1 MNAQDIRLSVGFPNH
16 PKTIKLERRLGFQG
30 IRSLLSLWTWAA
42 QNRPEGNLG
51 GANDRSTT
59 VQRPLDEEDIE
70 IVAQW
75 PGEPGAFVATLVA
88 LGWLD
93 QTAHGYCLHEWQQHN
108 PWVAAA
114 TNRGDKARFSR
125 MAKTHPDIYKSLC
138 EQGIREVSADEF
150 ARLKAGWPLK
160 GRSTDVGE
168 SLNHRS
174 TSVEHPLND
183 RSTNVEASL
192 TPSPSPS
199 PSPFPSPIELKEQET
214 REPAHVAN
222 RTPVAVLENQPGEKR
237 LATAPRTVHAAEP
250 AEPACVETGLTTLD
264 WEPALEAS
272 PQVVAPPRE
281 ETTAT
286 VPETPPSAPTTPTK
300 PVITNTPAT
309 PTTPITS
316 ESPETNRPEANGEPD
331 AGAVHSEGAAAPRKP
346 ARRTAAPP
354 TMPTAPDWL
363 PAELWERWRAHRR
376 ALKKPLSADGSTLLF
391 AQLAKAKSFGHDPV
405 ELLETAI
412 VNGWQ
417 GCVFP
422 DKHYQP
428 AARSDRD
435 GVPRHGARRPWPTP
449 PTDPAAYRQTAGF
462 ATELEAA

>member
-1 MNAQDIRLSVGFPNH
+1 MNAQDIRLSVGFPHH

-75 PGEPGAFVATLVA
+75 PGEPGVFVATLVA

-168 SLNHRS
+168 SSNNRS
-174 TSVEHPLND
+174 TAVEHPLNG
-183 RSTNVEASL
+183 RSTFVEASL
-192 TPSPSPS
+192 TPSPSP
-199 PSPFPSPIELKEQET
+199 FPSPIEFKEQET
-214 REPAHVAN
+214 REPACVAD

-250 AEPACVETGLTTLD
+250 AEPACVENGLTTLD

-272 PQVVAPPRE
+272 PQVVAPPE
-281 ETTAT
+281 AAPAP
-286 VPETPPSAPTTPTK
+286 VPETLPRAPTASE
-300 PVITNTPAT
+300 AT
-309 PTTPITS
+309 L
-316 ESPETNRPEANGEPD
+316 PEANGEPD
-331 AGAVHSEGAAAPRKP
+331 AGSVHSEDTAAKRKP

-449 PTDPAAYRQTAGF
+449 PTDPAAYQRTAGF

>member
-1 MNAQDIRLSVGFPNH
+1 MNAQDIRLSVGFPHH

-174 TSVEHPLND
+174 TAVEQPLND

-192 TPSPSPS
+192 TPS

-214 REPAHVAN
+214 REPAHVAD
-222 RTPVAVLENQPGEKR
+222 RTPAAVLENQPREKR
-237 LATAPRTVHAAEP
+237 LATAPRTVHAAES
-250 AEPACVETGLTTLD
+250 AEPACVETVLI
-264 WEPALEAS
+264 AS
-272 PQVVAPPRE
+272 NE

-286 VPETPPSAPTTPTK
+286 APETPPRVPTAPTASE
-300 PVITNTPAT
+300 AT
-309 PTTPITS
+309 L
-316 ESPETNRPEANGEPD
+316 PEANGEPD
-331 AGAVHSEGAAAPRKP
+331 AGSVHSEDTAAKRKP

-435 GVPRHGARRPWPTP
+435 GGPRHGARRPWPTP
-449 PTDPAAYRQTAGF
+449 PTDPAAYQQTSGF

>member
-125 MAKTHPDIYKSLC
+125 MAKTHPDIYKSLYA
-138 EQGIREVSADEF
+138 QGIREVSADEF
-150 ARLKAGWPLK
+150 SRLKAGWPLE
-160 GRSTDVGE
+160 GRSMDVGE
-168 SLNHRS
+168 SLNLRS
-174 TSVEHPLND
+174 TIVERPLNA
-183 RSTNVEASL
+183 RSTIVEASL
-192 TPSPSPS
+192 TPS

-214 REPAHVAN
+214 REPPHVAD

-264 WEPALEAS
+264 WESALEAS
-272 PQVVAPPRE
+272 PQVVAPPE
-281 ETTAT
+281 AAPAP
-286 VPETPPSAPTTPTK
+286 VPETLPRAPTASE
-300 PVITNTPAT
+300 AT
-309 PTTPITS
+309 L
-316 ESPETNRPEANGEPD
+316 PEANGEPD
-331 AGAVHSEGAAAPRKP
+331 AGSVHSEDTAAKRKP

-435 GVPRHGARRPWPTP
+435 GSLRHGARRPWPTP
-449 PTDPAAYRQTAGF
+449 STDPAAYRQTAGF

>member
-1 MNAQDIRLSVGFPNH
+1 MNAQDIRLSVGFPHH

-125 MAKTHPDIYKSLC
+125 MAKTHPDLYKSLC

-150 ARLKAGWPLK
+150 ARLKAGWPLE

-174 TSVEHPLND
+174 ASVEQPLND

-192 TPSPSPS
+192 TPSPSLS
-199 PSPFPSPIELKEQET
+199 PSPSPIELKEQET
-214 REPAHVAN
+214 R
-222 RTPVAVLENQPGEKR
+222 
-237 LATAPRTVHAAEP
+237 
-250 AEPACVETGLTTLD
+250 EPACVETGLTTLD
-264 WEPALEAS
+264 WEPTLEAN

-281 ETTAT
+281 AAPATA
-286 VPETPPSAPTTPTK
+286 PETPPRAPTTPT
-300 PVITNTPAT
+300 
-309 PTTPITS
+309 TPISS
-316 ESPETNRPEANGEPD
+316 ESPETNPPEAHSEPTTT
-331 AGAVHSEGAAAPRKP
+331 GAVPSEGAETQRKP

-354 TMPTAPDWL
+354 TMPAAPDWL
-363 PAELWERWRAHRR
+363 PAELWDRWRTHRR

-435 GVPRHGARRPWPTP
+435 GGPRHGARRPWPTP
-449 PTDPAAYRQTAGF
+449 PADPAAYRQTAGF

>member
-1 MNAQDIRLSVGFPNH
+1 MNAQDIRLSVGFPHH

-174 TSVEHPLND
+174 TAVEHPLND
-183 RSTNVEASL
+183 RST
-192 TPSPSPS
+192 
-199 PSPFPSPIELKEQET
+199 
-214 REPAHVAN
+214 
-222 RTPVAVLENQPGEKR
+222 AVQ
-237 LATAPRTVHAAEP
+237 
-250 AEPACVETGLTTLD
+250 
-264 WEPALEAS
+264 
-272 PQVVAPPRE
+272 
-281 ETTAT
+281 
-286 VPETPPSAPTTPTK
+286 
-300 PVITNTPAT
+300 
-309 PTTPITS
+309 
-316 ESPETNRPEANGEPD
+316 RPLNE
-331 AGAVHSEGAAAPRKP
+331 
-346 ARRTAAPP
+346 
-354 TMPTAPDWL
+354 
-363 PAELWERWRAHRR
+363 
-376 ALKKPLSADGSTLLF
+376 GSTIP
-391 AQLAKAKSFGHDPV
+391 QRPSNDP
-405 ELLETAI
+405 
-412 VNGWQ
+412 
-417 GCVFP
+417 
-422 DKHYQP
+422 
-428 AARSDRD
+428 
-435 GVPRHGARRPWPTP
+435 
-449 PTDPAAYRQTAGF
+449 
-462 ATELEAA
+462 

>member
-1 MNAQDIRLSVGFPNH
+1 MNAQDIRLSVGFPHH

-75 PGEPGAFVATLVA
+75 PGEPGLFVATLVT

-93 QTAHGYCLHEWQQHN
+93 QTDHGYCLHEWQQHN

-125 MAKTHPDIYKSLC
+125 MAKTHPDLYKSLF
-138 EQGIREVSADEF
+138 EQGIREVSAAEF
-150 ARLKAGWPLK
+150 ARLKAGWPLND
-160 GRSTDVGE
+160 RSTNVGE
-168 SLNHRS
+168 SLNPRS
-174 TSVEHPLND
+174 TAVEHPLND

-199 PSPFPSPIELKEQET
+199 PIELKEQET
-214 REPAHVAN
+214 REPARVE
-222 RTPVAVLENQPGEKR
+222 TVL
-237 LATAPRTVHAAEP
+237 TAP
-250 AEPACVETGLTTLD
+250 D

-272 PQVVAPPRE
+272 PPMVTPPRE

-286 VPETPPSAPTTPTK
+286 APETPPREETTATAPETPTRASTMPAMTTTPTM
-300 PVITNTPAT
+300 TNTP
-309 PTTPITS
+309 ISS
-316 ESPETNRPEANGEPD
+316 ESPETNPPEAHSEPTTT
-331 AGAVHSEGAAAPRKP
+331 GAVHSESAATKRKP
-346 ARRTAAPP
+346 ARRTATPP

-435 GVPRHGARRPWPTP
+435 GSLRHGARRPWPTP

>member
-1 MNAQDIRLSVGFPNH
+1 MNAQDIRLSVGFPHH

-75 PGEPGAFVATLVA
+75 PGEPGMFVATLVT

-93 QTAHGYCLHEWQQHN
+93 QTDHGYCLHEWQQHN

-125 MAKTHPDIYKSLC
+125 MAKTHPDLYKSLC

-150 ARLKAGWPLK
+150 ARLKAEWTLE

-168 SLNHRS
+168 SLNPRS
-174 TSVEHPLND
+174 TAVEHPLND

-199 PSPFPSPIELKEQET
+199 PSPIELKEQET
-214 REPAHVAN
+214 RDPARVD
-222 RTPVAVLENQPGEKR
+222 TVLIASGQE
-237 LATAPRTVHAAEP
+237 AP
-250 AEPACVETGLTTLD
+250 
-264 WEPALEAS
+264 
-272 PQVVAPPRE
+272 
-281 ETTAT
+281 AT
-286 VPETPPSAPTTPTK
+286 VPETPPTAST
-300 PVITNTPAT
+300 TPAT
-309 PTTPITS
+309 SAMAITPAMTTLTTTPIPS
-316 ESPETNRPEANGEPD
+316 ESPEANRPETNDEPV
-331 AGAVHSEGAAAPRKP
+331 AGAVPSEGAAAKRKP
-346 ARRTAAPP
+346 AHRTAAPP

-405 ELLETAI
+405 ELLEMAI

-428 AARSDRD
+428 AARSDRAA
-435 GVPRHGARRPWPTP
+435 GPRHGARRPWPTP
-449 PTDPAAYRQTAGF
+449 PTDPTAYRQTAGF

>member
-1 MNAQDIRLSVGFPNH
+1 MNAQDIRLSVGFPHH

-125 MAKTHPDIYKSLC
+125 MAKTHPDLYKSLC

-150 ARLKAGWPLK
+150 ARLKANWPFE

-168 SLNHRS
+168 SSNNRS
-174 TSVEHPLND
+174 TIVERPLNA
-183 RSTNVEASL
+183 RSTIVEASL

-199 PSPFPSPIELKEQET
+199 PSPIELKEQET
-214 REPAHVAN
+214 RE
-222 RTPVAVLENQPGEKR
+222 L
-237 LATAPRTVHAAEP
+237 
-250 AEPACVETGLTTLD
+250 ACVDTVLMASGE
-264 WEPALEAS
+264 EAS
-272 PQVVAPPRE
+272 
-281 ETTAT
+281 AT
-286 VPETPPSAPTTPTK
+286 VPETPPRAST
-300 PVITNTPAT
+300 TPAT
-309 PTTPITS
+309 SAMAITPAMTTLTTTPIPS
-316 ESPETNRPEANGEPD
+316 ESPEANRPETNDEPV
-331 AGAVHSEGAAAPRKP
+331 AGAVPSEGVETKRKP

-354 TMPTAPDWL
+354 TMPPAPDWL
-363 PAELWERWRAHRR
+363 PVELWERWQAHRR
-376 ALKKPLSADGSTLLF
+376 ALKKPLSVDGSILLF

-422 DKHYQP
+422 EKHYQP
-428 AARSDRD
+428 ATRSGRD
-435 GVPRHGARRPWPTP
+435 SGPRHGARRPWPTP

>member
-1 MNAQDIRLSVGFPNH
+1 MNAQDIRLSVGFPHH

-125 MAKTHPDIYKSLC
+125 MAKTHPDLYKSLC

-150 ARLKAGWPLK
+150 ARLKANWPFE

-168 SLNHRS
+168 SSNNRS
-174 TSVEHPLND
+174 TIVERPLNA
-183 RSTNVEASL
+183 RSTIVEASL

-199 PSPFPSPIELKEQET
+199 PIELKEQET
-214 REPAHVAN
+214 RE
-222 RTPVAVLENQPGEKR
+222 L
-237 LATAPRTVHAAEP
+237 
-250 AEPACVETGLTTLD
+250 ACVDTVLMASGE
-264 WEPALEAS
+264 EAS
-272 PQVVAPPRE
+272 
-281 ETTAT
+281 AT
-286 VPETPPSAPTTPTK
+286 VPETPPRAPTTPTT
-300 PVITNTPAT
+300 PAMTTTPAMMNTPAMTTT
-309 PTTPITS
+309 PTTS
-316 ESPETNRPEANGEPD
+316 ESCETNRLETNDEPV
-331 AGAVHSEGAAAPRKP
+331 AGAVPSEGAETKRKP

-363 PAELWERWRAHRR
+363 PTELWERWQAHRR
-376 ALKKPLSADGSTLLF
+376 ALKKPLSVDGSILLF
-391 AQLAKAKSFGHDPV
+391 AQLAKAKSFGHEPV

-422 DKHYQP
+422 EKHYQP
-428 AARSDRD
+428 AARSGRD
-435 GVPRHGARRPWPTP
+435 GAPRHGTRRSWPAL
-449 PTDPAAYRQTAGF
+449 PTDPAAYRQTGGF